1 MHVGFLARARAGRE
15 RALLAFDLAQA
26 RHQLAHHRLAEARA
40 DAADMDQLL
49 VLAMSAMHADQQRAQ
64 PLALAGPA
72 ADHHLVAGPALGL
85 DPAADAARAIGRI
98 ELLGDDAFQVHATR
112 RFQHRVAR
120 RLEML
125 DILQARML
133 ALEPVEQLLQAR
145 LAIAQGQGA
154 QILAVGEQ
162 QIEGK
167 EDQLLRLPFGQGRLQ
182 RREVGR
188 AMGIERH
195 RLAIDHAVRQLRRL
209 LGDRRE
215 LLRPVEALARAQPG
229 LAVLDA
235 QLQAIAVELDLVRPS
250 GLRGRALDQLAELR
264 FDEGRHLADLA
275 WLRLAFGE
283 GRLVAA
289 ALLVA
294 LPDRTGRSPLAGHE
308 RRRRPSFA
316 DRDLVQGAAPTPL
329 TSHSPRGRR
338 PRRPRGPPRRDA

>member
-1 MHVGFLARARAGRE
+1 MHVGFLARAGAGRE
-15 RALLAFDLAQA
+15 RALLAFDLAQP
-26 RHQLAHHRLAEARA
+26 RHQLAHDGLAEARA

-49 VLAMSAMHADQQRAQ
+49 VLAVSAMHADQQRAQ

-85 DPAADAARAIGRI
+85 DPAAGAARAIGRI

-133 ALEPVEQLLQAR
+133 APEPVEQLLQAR

-188 AMGIERH
+188 AMGYPAPPPRH
-195 RLAIDHAVRQLRRL
+195 RSCS
-209 LGDRRE
+209 
-215 LLRPVEALARAQPG
+215 P
-229 LAVLDA
+229 
-235 QLQAIAVELDLVRPS
+235 
-250 GLRGRALDQLAELR
+250 
-264 FDEGRHLADLA
+264 
-275 WLRLAFGE
+275 
-283 GRLVAA
+283 AA
-289 ALLVA
+289 SPPA
-294 LPDRTGRSPLAGHE
+294 PRSPRTSPSSRGPCACAAG
-308 RRRRPSFA
+308 PC
-316 DRDLVQGAAPTPL
+316 
-329 TSHSPRGRR
+329 R
-338 PRRPRGPPRRDA
+338 PRRAAAGDSRRT